1 MPRYKL
7 AVVLGTCVL
16 YNSQKRKVMEMTNFE
31 EFDLS
36 KIRDRGSKKWVAMML
51 PEHVTML
58 RDYHEE
64 IKKVPRPDLNEF
76 DYEAIQEQIEIAMK
90 RNVDIKVKRWK
101 DGEFLYHRGTIQ
113 WIDLNKRVL
122 ELEDPYRFYE
132 VKIDEIVDVTILE

>member
-1 MPRYKL
+1 
-7 AVVLGTCVL
+7 
-16 YNSQKRKVMEMTNFE
+16 MEMTNFE
-31 EFDLS
+31 EEWNEFDLS

-90 RNVDIKVKRWK
+90 RNVDIEIKRWR

-113 WIDLNKRVL
+113 WIDLNRRVL
-122 ELEDPYRFYE
+122 ELDDPYRFYE
-132 VKIDEIVDVTILE
+132 IKIDEIVDVTILE